1 MAMTAPPRALNRGRS
16 ARWGTGAQ
24 SRLGVDWRELD
35 WIMLGAVILITALGL
50 VMVYSSTR
58 NLVGD
63 PYYFVKRQ
71 AMSLVLGIVA
81 FLVILR
87 IDYRKFRDFSMLAYI
102 MVIALLFL
110 VVSPLGSSAKGAQAW
125 FALPGG
131 FQFQPSEVAK
141 FLLIV
146 ALCGYVNEHRGD
158 IDPWRITMILALA
171 LLPIG
176 LVQLQPDLGTN
187 MVFAAIV
194 IGLLAVA
201 GAKGRYLLVIL
212 LLAATGIFA
221 VINLGLLKQYQ
232 IDRLTSVI
240 SPNTKTQTAAY
251 NQDQS
256 KKTIGAGGL
265 TGAGLFRGK
274 QTSLGYVPEQH
285 TDFIYTAVGEELGFV
300 GAASL
305 LALFAIVM
313 WRTWRTARLARDYY
327 GTLVCS
333 AVFAMFAFQIFEN
346 VGMTMG
352 IMPVT
357 GIPLPLMSYGGSSLI
372 ATFARLGLVTNVYA
386 RRFT

>member
-1 MAMTAPPRALNRGRS
+1 MTAPPRSIGRTRS
-16 ARWGTGAQ
+16 RWAAPST

-35 WIMLGAVILITALGL
+35 WIMLGAVALITALGL

-58 NLVGD
+58 NLADD

-71 AMSLVLGIVA
+71 ATALVLGLGA

-87 IDYRKFRDFSMLAYI
+87 IDYRKFRDFSLLAYLA
-102 MVIALLFL
+102 VIAMLLL
-110 VVSPLGSSAKGAQAW
+110 VISPLGSNAKGAQAW

-131 FQFQPSEVAK
+131 FQFQPSEIAK
-141 FLLIV
+141 LLLVI

-158 IDPWRITMILALA
+158 IDPWRITMILGLA
-171 LLPIG
+171 LLPIA

-187 MVFAAIV
+187 MVFAASV
-194 IGLLAVA
+194 LGLLAVA
-201 GAKGRYLLVIL
+201 GAKGRYLVVLG

-221 VINLGLLKQYQ
+221 AVTLGVLQQYQ

-240 SPNTKTQTAAY
+240 NPDTKTQSAAY

-256 KKTIGAGGL
+256 KKTIGSGGV
-265 TGAGLFRGK
+265 TGKGLLQGP
-274 QTSLGYVPEQH
+274 QTRLGYVPEQH
-285 TDFIYTAVGEELGFV
+285 TDFIYTAVGEELGFA
-300 GAASL
+300 GAATL
-305 LALFAIVM
+305 LGLFAVVM
-313 WRTWRTARLARDYY
+313 WRTWRTARLSRDYY
-327 GTLVCS
+327 GTLVCA
-333 AVFAMFAFQIFEN
+333 AVFAMFGFQIFEN

-372 ATFARLGLVTNVYA
+372 ATFACIGLVSNVYV
-386 RRFT
+386 RRFS

>member
-1 MAMTAPPRALNRGRS
+1 MTLSPPRSLNRSRS
-16 ARWGTGAQ
+16 RWGTPSQ

-35 WIMLGAVILITALGL
+35 WIMLGAVALIAALGM
-50 VMVYSSTR
+50 VMVYSTTR
-58 NLVGD
+58 NLVAD

-71 AMSLVLGIVA
+71 GTALVLGIAA
-81 FLVILR
+81 FLLILR
-87 IDYRKFRDFSMLAYI
+87 IDYRKFRDYSLLAYI
-102 MVIALLFL
+102 L
-110 VVSPLGSSAKGAQAW
+110 VVVLLAGVITPFGSSAKGAQAW
-125 FALPGG
+125 YAFPGG
-131 FQFQPSEVAK
+131 FQFQPAEIAK

-158 IDPWRITMILALA
+158 IDPWRVTMIVTLAII
-171 LLPIG
+171 PIG

-187 MVFAAIV
+187 MVLAAILV
-194 IGLLAVA
+194 GLLAVA
-201 GAKGRYLLVIL
+201 GAKGRYLIVLL
-212 LLAATGIFA
+212 LLAATGVYA
-221 VINLGLLKQYQ
+221 VISLGLLQQYQ

-240 SPNTKTQTAAY
+240 NPDVSTQGSAY

-256 KKTIGAGGL
+256 KKTIGSGGV
-265 TGAGLFRGK
+265 TGAGLFNGP
-274 QTSLGYVPEQH
+274 QTRLGYVPEQH

-300 GAASL
+300 GAATL
-305 LALFAIVM
+305 LALFAVVM

-346 VGMTMG
+346 IGMTMG

-372 ATFARLGLVTNVYA
+372 ATLACLGLVTNVHA
-386 RRFT
+386 RRFS

>member
-1 MAMTAPPRALNRGRS
+1 MTIGSPARGLNRARS
-16 ARWGTGAQ
+16 RWGTPTQ

-35 WIMLGAVILITALGL
+35 WIMLGAVGIICTLGL
-50 VMVYSSTR
+50 VMVYSATR
-58 NLVGD
+58 NLTAD

-71 AMSLVLGIVA
+71 GISMVIGVSA

-87 IDYRKFRDFSMLAYI
+87 IDYRKFRDYSLLAYI
-102 MVIALLFL
+102 MVIVLLFG
-110 VVSPLGSSAKGAQAW
+110 VVTPFGSSAKGAQAW
-125 FALPGG
+125 YAFPGG
-131 FQFQPSEVAK
+131 FQFQPSEIAK

-158 IDPWRITMILALA
+158 IDPWRVTMIVSLAIV
-171 LLPIG
+171 PIA

-187 MVFAAIV
+187 MVFATILV
-194 IGLLAVA
+194 GLLAVA
-201 GAKGRYLLVIL
+201 GAKGRYLIVLL
-212 LLAATGIFA
+212 LLAATGIYA
-221 VINLGLLKQYQ
+221 VMTLGLLKQYQ

-240 SPNTKTQTAAY
+240 SPGNATQTAKY

-256 KKTIGAGGL
+256 KKTIGSGGL
-265 TGAGLFRGK
+265 TGAGLFQGP
-274 QTSLGYVPEQH
+274 QTRLGYVPEQH

-313 WRTWRTARLARDYY
+313 WRTWRTARLSRDYY

-346 VGMTMG
+346 IGMTMG

-372 ATFARLGLVTNVYA
+372 ATLACLGLVANVYA